1 MKNAFTFG
9 LVAALA
15 AGTYVAQAY
24 EVVESYD
31 EVVFVLGPADTPEQP
46 SDPDPRPETEVWD
59 VGADATAFVQD
70 GVLYVRGSGVV
81 TSVPWSVVADE
92 VERVKI
98 AEGIASMP
106 EGALDGMDNL
116 THVNGMA
123 VSVFN
128 TVAAGAVKSGGFTA
142 IAIDPSTQTGTVTFR
157 VKSAASVD
165 TPDDDWVPVE
175 ATGTS
180 IDPGDATAIRVPI
193 SAASPA
199 GFFKVVTD

>member
-9 LVAALA
+9 LAAVLV

-31 EVVFVLGPADTPEQP
+31 EVVFVLGPAETPAP
-46 SDPDPRPETEVWD
+46 SDPDPRPETDVWD
-59 VGADATAFVQD
+59 VGSDATAFVQD
-70 GVLYVRGSGVV
+70 GVLYVRGSGAV

-98 AEGIASMP
+98 AEGITSMP

-128 TVAAGAVKSGGFTA
+128 TVAVGAVKSGGFTA
-142 IAIDPSTQTGTVTFR
+142 IAIDPSTQTGTVKFR
-157 VKSAASVD
+157 VKTAATVD
-165 TPDDDWVPVE
+165 APEGDWKPVDATDVAADLGDDTAICVPVP
-175 ATGTS
+175 ATT
-180 IDPGDATAIRVPI
+180 
-193 SAASPA
+193 PA
-199 GFFKVVTD
+199 GFFKVVAD

>member
-9 LVAALA
+9 LAVALV

-31 EVVFVLGPADTPEQP
+31 EVVFVLGPAETPAP
-46 SDPDPRPETEVWD
+46 SDPDPRPETDVWN

-81 TSVPWSVVADE
+81 TSVPWAVVADE

-98 AEGIASMP
+98 AEGITSMP

-128 TVAAGAVKSGGFTA
+128 SAAAGAVKFGGFTA

-157 VKSAASVD
+157 VKFAESVD
-165 TPDDDWVPVE
+165 TPAEDWVPVE
-175 ATGTS
+175 ATGTEVDS
-180 IDPGDATAIRVPI
+180 GDATAICVSIPAETR
-193 SAASPA
+193 A

>member
-1 MKNAFTFG
+1 M
-9 LVAALA
+9 
-15 AGTYVAQAY
+15 
-24 EVVESYD
+24 
-31 EVVFVLGPADTPEQP
+31 
-46 SDPDPRPETEVWD
+46 
-59 VGADATAFVQD
+59 QD

-81 TSVPWSVVADE
+81 TSVPWAVVADE

-98 AEGIASMP
+98 AEGITSMP

-128 TVAAGAVKSGGFTA
+128 SAAAGAVKFGGFTA

-175 ATGTS
+175 ATGTEVDS
-180 IDPGDATAIRVPI
+180 GDATAICVPI
-193 SAASPA
+193 PAETRA

>member
-9 LVAALA
+9 LAAVIV

-31 EVVFVLGPADTPEQP
+31 EVVFVLGPVESPAS
-46 SDPDPRPETEVWD
+46 SDPDPRPETDVWD
-59 VGADATAFVQD
+59 VGSDATAFVQD

-98 AEGIASMP
+98 AEGITSMP

-128 TVAAGAVKSGGFTA
+128 TVAVGTVKSGGFTA

-157 VKSAASVD
+157 IKSAASVD
-165 TPDDDWVPVE
+165 TPADDWVSVD

-180 IDPGDATAIRVPI
+180 IDPGDDTAICVPVP
-193 SAASPA
+193 ATTPA
-199 GFFKVVTD
+199 GFFKVVAD